1 MNDLHQE
8 WSDAPEP
15 SDPFD
20 NFKAGKPEAFRHFFR
35 THHYRIYCFLLR
47 QTKERR
53 RSSELTHY
61 CFIVLFRN
69 CGIIKDQQHMLRVL
83 YILARIGLLLQ
94 VLNADPVEMLEAA
107 WKTTEPD
114 NVEILEDPDVTRN
127 ETLNAVQQAMWELP
141 PTKRE
146 LAELY
151 FFQGLTIRAIAQ
163 FLGTDE
169 IVVREHISQML
180 KRLADELADQGK
192 SNLLSSVN

>member
-1 MNDLHQE
+1 
-8 WSDAPEP
+8 
-15 SDPFD
+15 
-20 NFKAGKPEAFRHFFR
+20 
-35 THHYRIYCFLLR
+35 
-47 QTKERR
+47 
-53 RSSELTHY
+53 
-61 CFIVLFRN
+61 
-69 CGIIKDQQHMLRVL
+69 MLRVL
-83 YILARIGLLLQ
+83 YILARICLLLQ

-114 NVEILEDPDVTRN
+114 DVEILEDPDVTRN

-151 FFQGLTIRAIAQ
+151 FFQGMTVRAIAQ
-163 FLGTDE
+163 FLGIDE

-180 KRLADELADQGK
+180 KRLVDELADQGK

>member
-1 MNDLHQE
+1 MNDLHQA
-8 WSDAPEP
+8 WSDAPES

-47 QTKERR
+47 QAKERR
-53 RSSELTHY
+53 RSRELTHY

-69 CGIIKDQQHMLRVL
+69 CGIIRDQKHMLRVL
-83 YILARIGLLLQ
+83 YILTRIGLLLQ

-114 NVEILEDPDVTRN
+114 DVEILEDPDVTRN
-127 ETLNAVQQAMWELP
+127 ETLNAVQQGMRELP
-141 PTKRE
+141 STKRE
-146 LAELY
+146 LAKLY
-151 FFQGLTIRAIAQ
+151 FFQGMTIQAIAQ
-163 FLGTDE
+163 YLGIDE

-180 KRLADELADQGK
+180 KRLVDELADQGK
-192 SNLLSSVN
+192 SNLLSNVN

>member
-1 MNDLHQE
+1 
-8 WSDAPEP
+8 
-15 SDPFD
+15 
-20 NFKAGKPEAFRHFFR
+20 
-35 THHYRIYCFLLR
+35 
-47 QTKERR
+47 
-53 RSSELTHY
+53 
-61 CFIVLFRN
+61 
-69 CGIIKDQQHMLRVL
+69 MLRVL
-83 YILARIGLLLQ
+83 YILARICLLLQ

-114 NVEILEDPDVTRN
+114 DVEILEDPDVTRN

-180 KRLADELADQGK
+180 KRLVDELADQGK